1 MKILGLDSTGNVC
14 TAAIS
19 DNDKLVA
26 EMTVNIGN
34 THSETLLPLV
44 EQILKLSNTD
54 IDEIELFATSV
65 GPGSFTGVRIG
76 AATVKGLAFGK
87 NLPLCEV
94 STLEALAEN
103 LSAFEGIICP
113 VINARRMQVYNALFS
128 CHNGVITRLCED
140 RAISVEELDSELA
153 KYDEP
158 IYLSGDGY
166 DICKANFKLAKIMQ
180 TPKKL
185 TLANGYSVCLCA
197 EKMHKAGKTVT
208 DRELAPSYLRLSQA
222 ERERNEKLNTGV
234 KF

>member
-1 MKILGLDSTGNVC
+1 MKILGLDSTGNIC
-14 TAAIS
+14 TAAIT

-26 EMTVNIGN
+26 EMTVNVGN
-34 THSETLLPLV
+34 THSETLLPV
-44 EQILKLSNTD
+44 IEQILKLSNTE

-94 STLEALAEN
+94 SALEALAEN
-103 LSAFEGIICP
+103 ISCFDGILCP
-113 VINARRMQVYNALFS
+113 VINARRMQVYNALFECS
-128 CHNGVITRLCED
+128 GGVITRLTPD
-140 RAISVEELDSELA
+140 RAISIEELDAELCSMN
-153 KYDEP
+153 KP

-166 DICKANFKLAKIMQ
+166 DICKANFKTETMN
-180 TPKKL
+180 TPKKM
-185 TLANGYSVCLCA
+185 TLADGYSVCLCA
-197 EKMHKAGKTVT
+197 MKMHNEGKTVT

>member
-1 MKILGLDSTGNVC
+1 MKILGLDSTGNIC
-14 TAAIS
+14 TAAIT
-19 DNDKLVA
+19 DGDKLIS
-26 EMTVNIGN
+26 EMTVNVGN
-34 THSETLLPLV
+34 THSETLLPV
-44 EQILKLSNTD
+44 IEQILKLSNTE

-103 LSAFEGIICP
+103 VCLFDGIICP
-113 VINARRMQVYNALFS
+113 VINARRMQVYNAIFE
-128 CHNGVITRLCED
+128 CKDGVLTRIVPD
-140 RAISVEELDSELA
+140 RAISIEELDKELA
-153 KYDEP
+153 TYDKP

-166 DICKANFKLAKIMQ
+166 DICKANFKTETMN
-180 TPKKL
+180 TPKKI

-197 EKMHKAGKTVT
+197 NKMHAEGRIVS
-208 DRELAPSYLRLSQA
+208 DRELSPSYLRLSQA